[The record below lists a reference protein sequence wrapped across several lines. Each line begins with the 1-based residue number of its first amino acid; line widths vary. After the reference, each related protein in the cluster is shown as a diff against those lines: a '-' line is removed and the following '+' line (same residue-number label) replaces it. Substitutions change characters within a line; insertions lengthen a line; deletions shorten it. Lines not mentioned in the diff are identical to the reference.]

1 MEAHPG
7 AADDRLMTATT
18 TRTDEQIQ
26 TDVLAELRWD
36 SRVQPNE
43 VGVTA
48 KDGIVSLTGWVDS
61 YGKKWAAERAAHRVR
76 GVRAVVNDLEVR
88 LPVAAERD
96 DPDIAA
102 AARRALEWD
111 AFVPTERVE
120 VTVSRGWVSLQGAVE
135 WQYQKR
141 AAERAARR
149 LSGVRGVT
157 NLVTVRPRQ
166 RPSPDDLRRK
176 VSDGLIRSAE
186 TDARRLEIDVDND
199 RVVLLGTV
207 RAWAEKNEAERI
219 AWSAP
224 GVTAVDNRITVDP
237 TAS

>member
-1 MEAHPG
+1 METHP
-7 AADDRLMTATT
+7 ATADDRGMTATMA
-18 TRTDEQIQ
+18 RTDEQIQ
-26 TDVLAELRWD
+26 TDVLEELRWD
-36 SRVQPNE
+36 SRVQANE

-48 KDGIVSLTGWVDS
+48 TEGIASLTGWVDS
-61 YGKKWAAERAAHRVR
+61 YSKKWAAERAAHRVR

-96 DPDIAA
+96 DPDVAA

-120 VTVSRGWVSLQGAVE
+120 VTVSRGWVSLQGEVE

-141 AAERAARR
+141 AAERSVRR

-157 NLVTVRPRQ
+157 NLVTVRPRY
-166 RPSPDDLRRK
+166 RPEPDDLRRR
-176 VSDGLIRSAE
+176 VADALIRSAE
-186 TDARRLEIDVDND
+186 TDAERLEIDVDDD
-199 RVVLLGTV
+199 RVILLGTV
-207 RAWAEKNEAERI
+207 RAWAEKNEAERV

-224 GVTAVDNRITVDP
+224 GVTAVDNRIMVDP

>member
-1 MEAHPG
+1 METHPARTDYRG
-7 AADDRLMTATT
+7 MTATM

-26 TDVLAELRWD
+26 SDVLEELKWD

-61 YGKKWAAERAAHRVR
+61 YSKKWAAERAAHRVR

-88 LPVAAERD
+88 LPISAERN
-96 DPDIAA
+96 DPDVAG

-111 AFVPTERVE
+111 AFVPTQKLD
-120 VTVSRGWVSLQGAVE
+120 VTVSNGWVSLQGEVE

-141 AAERAARR
+141 AAERAVRR

-157 NLVTVRPRQ
+157 NLITVQPRY
-166 RPSPDDLRRK
+166 RPSPDDLRRR
-176 VSDGLIRSAE
+176 VSDALIRSAE
-186 TDARRLEIDVDND
+186 TDAQRLEIDIDND
-199 RVVLLGTV
+199 RVILLGTV
-207 RAWAEKNEAERI
+207 HAWAEKNEAERI

-224 GVTAVDNRITVDP
+224 GVTAVDNRIMVDP
-237 TAS
+237 TA

>member
-1 MEAHPG
+1 METHPARTDYRG
-7 AADDRLMTATT
+7 MTATM

-26 TDVLAELRWD
+26 SDVLEELKWD

-61 YGKKWAAERAAHRVR
+61 YSKKWAAERAAHRVR

-88 LPVAAERD
+88 LPISAERN
-96 DPDIAA
+96 DPDVAG

-111 AFVPTERVE
+111 AFVPTQKLD
-120 VTVSRGWVSLQGAVE
+120 VTVSNGWVSLQGEVE

-141 AAERAARR
+141 AAERAVRR

-157 NLVTVRPRQ
+157 NLITVQPRY
-166 RPSPDDLRRK
+166 RPSPDDLRRR
-176 VSDGLIRSAE
+176 VSDALIRSAE
-186 TDARRLEIDVDND
+186 TDAQRLEIDVDND
-199 RVVLLGTV
+199 RVILLGTV

-224 GVTAVDNRITVDP
+224 GVTAVDNRIMVDP
-237 TAS
+237 MAS

>member
-1 MEAHPG
+1 MVTHPG
-7 AADDRLMTATT
+7 PTDDRGMTATT

-43 VGVTA
+43 VGVA
-48 KDGIVSLTGWVDS
+48 ARDGIVSLTGWVDAYS
-61 YGKKWAAERAAHRVR
+61 KKWAAERAAHRVR

-88 LPVAAERD
+88 LPVSAERD

-111 AFVPTERVE
+111 AFVPTEKVD
-120 VTVSRGWVSLQGAVE
+120 VTVSHGWVSLQGEAE

-141 AAERAARR
+141 AAERAVRR

-157 NLVTVRPRQ
+157 NLITVRPRY
-166 RPSPDDLRRK
+166 RPSPDELRRR
-176 VSDGLIRSAE
+176 VSDALIRSAE
-186 TDARRLEIDVDND
+186 TDARRLQIDVDND

-237 TAS
+237 DVG

>member
-1 MEAHPG
+1 
-7 AADDRLMTATT
+7 MTG
-18 TRTDEQIQ
+18 TDEQIQ
-26 TDVLAELRWD
+26 TDVLAELKWD
-36 SRVQPNE
+36 SRVQANE

-61 YGKKWAAERAAHRVR
+61 YSNKWAAERAAHRVR

-96 DPDIAA
+96 DPDIAG

-111 AFVPTERVE
+111 AFVPTDNVE
-120 VTVSRGWVSLQGAVE
+120 VTVSRGWVSLQGEVE

-141 AAERAARR
+141 AAERAVRR

-157 NLVTVRPRQ
+157 NLVSVEPRYRPE
-166 RPSPDDLRRK
+166 PDELRRK
-176 VSDGLIRSAE
+176 VSDALIRSAE
-186 TDARRLEIDVDND
+186 TDARQLEIDVDNG
-199 RVVLLGTV
+199 RVILLGTV
-207 RAWAEKNEAERI
+207 RAWAEKNEAERV

-224 GVTAVDNRITVDP
+224 GVSAVDNRITVDP